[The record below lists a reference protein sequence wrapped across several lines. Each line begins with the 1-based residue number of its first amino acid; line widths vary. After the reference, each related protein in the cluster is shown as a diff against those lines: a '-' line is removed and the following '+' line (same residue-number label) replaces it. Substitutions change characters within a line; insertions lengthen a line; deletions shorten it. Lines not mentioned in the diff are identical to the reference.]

1 MCGNPF
7 GRHAPLKQYMRCGTQ
22 WFQTPFCTFFGIS
35 PYSDDEG
42 ERDRLFPLR
51 GITSIQS
58 KGEIELKDLLDT
70 FAVCGQLMED
80 TDPCGCNHTNE
91 CSEFAPFPLPSF
103 PEDYAVAM
111 APINRMQKA
120 MMRKRRLRAALSFRC
135 STSRFWGKRGAAAY
149 DAKRKTA
156 PAPELRS
163 VCALGASPIPGYP
176 SKRYAGARYG
186 QTIRQYGFLTR

>member
-1 MCGNPF
+1 M
-7 GRHAPLKQYMRCGTQ
+7 
-22 WFQTPFCTFFGIS
+22 
-35 PYSDDEG
+35 
-42 ERDRLFPLR
+42 
-51 GITSIQS
+51 
-58 KGEIELKDLLDT
+58 KDLLDT

-111 APINRMQKA
+111 AYIPYQQDAK
-120 MMRKRRLRAALSFRC
+120 S
-135 STSRFWGKRGAAAY
+135 Y
-149 DAKRKTA
+149 DAEK
-156 PAPELRS
+156 
-163 VCALGASPIPGYP
+163 ALARGTLFPGASPIPGYP

>member
-1 MCGNPF
+1 
-7 GRHAPLKQYMRCGTQ
+7 MR
-22 WFQTPFCTFFGIS
+22 
-35 PYSDDEG
+35 
-42 ERDRLFPLR
+42 
-51 GITSIQS
+51 
-58 KGEIELKDLLDT
+58 
-70 FAVCGQLMED
+70 QLMED

-91 CSEFAPFPLPSF
+91 CSEFAPFPLPPSRRIT
-103 PEDYAVAM
+103 PLLWPIS
-111 APINRMQKA
+111 PINRMQKA

-176 SKRYAGARYG
+176 SKRYAALAMAKQYANMVSSLVEEYECKYGPLSPRCGSGAEWLRNPWHG
-186 QTIRQYGFLTR
+186 TTA

>member
-1 MCGNPF
+1 MVPNALL
-7 GRHAPLKQYMRCGTQ
+7 HL
-22 WFQTPFCTFFGIS
+22 FGIS

-111 APINRMQKA
+111 AYIPYQQDAKSYDAEKA
-120 MMRKRRLRAALSFRC
+120 LARGTLFPVLDKP
-135 STSRFWGKRGAAAY
+135 FWGKRGAAAY